1 MYFKKI
7 ESEDSC
13 RFLRLIFYNIF
24 YLLLIQIEQQDINN
38 NPINENKIIKIN
50 SNDSYEFRGAQQPSD

>member
-38 NPINENKIIKIN
+38 NPIL
-50 SNDSYEFRGAQQPSD
+50 